1 MPPKRQQ
8 QEAKSAL
15 KRTRRAARFIDS
27 EAEESDGEEDQFD
40 GISSISS
47 EDEDEL
53 ELSSD
58 DPFIYSDSDDEE
70 EDEIESDSSEDDG

>member
-27 EAEESDGEEDQFD
+27 EAEESNSEEDAFGD
-40 GISSISS
+40 ISSISS

-53 ELSSD
+53 DFSSD
-58 DPFIYSDSDDEE
+58 DPFIDSDSDDEE
-70 EDEIESDSSEDDG
+70 EDEIESDSSDDDS

>member
-1 MPPKRQQ
+1 MPPKRQ

-27 EAEESDGEEDQFD
+27 EAEESNGEEDEFD
-40 GISSISS
+40 DISSISS

-53 ELSSD
+53 DFSSD
-58 DPFIYSDSDDEE
+58 DPFIDSDSDD
-70 EDEIESDSSEDDG
+70 DS